1 MKKFWIILL
10 AIAAITIVVFVW
22 NRDVVRYTYTYIG
35 ETELWTAELVGE
47 GKWIFR
53 DQGDFTNVKTDG
65 YYQMTI
71 LYKGKLSDLN
81 ALDRFQVGYDAGSL
95 GGSSLEIKGEWI
107 DEKQF
112 VFERFVG
119 MEAGKDAL
127 VTVTV
132 DMDEEVENFEL
143 KKVE

>member
-1 MKKFWIILL
+1 MKKAMIVIIVLSLIL
-10 AIAAITIVVFVW
+10 AVGYSW

-35 ETELWTAELVGE
+35 ETESWTAELVGE

-53 DQGDFTNVKTDG
+53 DKGDFMDVKTEG

-107 DEKQF
+107 DERQF
-112 VFERFVG
+112 VFERFAG
-119 MEAGKDAL
+119 MEAGKDVL

-132 DMDEEVENFEL
+132 DMDEEVEIFEL

>member
-1 MKKFWIILL
+1 VKKAMIVIIVLSLIL
-10 AIAAITIVVFVW
+10 AVGYSW

-35 ETELWTAELVGE
+35 ETESWTAELVGE

-53 DQGDFTNVKTDG
+53 DKGDFMDVKTEG

-107 DEKQF
+107 DERQF
-112 VFERFVG
+112 VFERFAG
-119 MEAGKDAL
+119 MEAGKDVL

-132 DMDEEVENFEL
+132 DMDEEVEIFEL

>member
-1 MKKFWIILL
+1 MKKAMIVIIVLSLIL
-10 AIAAITIVVFVW
+10 AVGYSW

-35 ETELWTAELVGE
+35 ETESWTAELVGE
-47 GKWIFR
+47 GKWFFR

-71 LYKGKLSDLN
+71 LYKGKLSDLK

-107 DEKQF
+107 DERQF
-112 VFERFVG
+112 VFERFAG

-132 DMDEEVENFEL
+132 DMDGEMEIFEL